1 MASDCAL
8 CAVDLK
14 RSRVVPVPL
23 HLRSGRVGREE
34 KKEDAC
40 NSIDRCREGKS
51 CSRKFPH
58 QQHGGAPHSKWG
70 NAGGTPT
77 NDEEQRRNCSKQE
90 LTKRVSL

>member
-40 NSIDRCREGKS
+40 NSILDVERGKAVPEN
-51 CSRKFPH
+51 FPINNMGERRT
-58 QQHGGAPHSKWG
+58 QS
-70 NAGGTPT
+70 GGTRAG
-77 NDEEQRRNCSKQE
+77 RRRTTRNNEGTAQSKN
-90 LTKRVSL
+90 